1 MLARTISN
9 MTARV
14 PDFYVYVYVDPR
26 NYEEFYYGKG
36 RGARRVA
43 HLSDTT
49 DSEKVSRINAIR
61 KQGLEPIVRT
71 IAAGLTEQE
80 ALLIETTLIWKL
92 GKNLT
97 NLASGHFVALFRP
110 HNTLHKELPG
120 FDFQNGIY
128 FVNVGEG
135 STRNWDDCL
144 RLGFLAAGGDPKW
157 STQLRRLTEGDVV
170 VAYLKGNGFVGVGQ
184 VTARSVPYLDYR
196 HQGRLLRDFDL
207 VQPNIDHDAEDPA
220 LTEYLVKV
228 RWVNAVSR
236 EHAKWEPRSGLFTPQ
251 LIRASLEGQPRTVA
265 FVEQAFGV
273 NLGDLAD

>member
-61 KQGLEPIVRT
+61 KEGLEPIVRT

-97 NLASGHFVALFRP
+97 NLASGHFVSLFRP

-120 FDFQNGIY
+120 FDFQNGIH

-157 STQLRRLTEGDVV
+157 STQLCRLTEGDVV

-184 VTARSVPYLDYR
+184 VTARAVPYLDYR